1 MNLFAGDAAAG
12 ITGLQPVSG
21 ARVELIRID
30 NEGNQVG
37 DVLAETNTSINGNYT
52 LTLPTGVNLAGD
64 LVVRIT
70 GAGNSELRAQVVQ
83 QAVDISPVSEFI
95 LRKFIENDTD
105 LKVLDTSAVVKLSGH
120 VEKFDLTVGSD
131 LSALFEQLEAA
142 VGEFIEGQ
150 IDVIQLQP
158 NDATGLV
165 GDYRSASLQLAFH
178 DSNSQNS
185 GSFAVDMWRSTFTF
199 DGKADG
205 SVDVHHSGE
214 ETAWGIMSGNDA
226 GGTGLSFWVDIDEES
241 DTYAATYN
249 SSGVLLI
256 EGEFEEEIEDEF
268 AWRWPPVTYRLQKV
282 KDQNLFFQ
290 LNQEASVRYA
300 TIDTDDD
307 GIKDAL
313 NPAAPAGDE
322 INRGIEV
329 FYKTPTAMTTASV
342 NGAYGRVYLGVL
354 MYSSGHLE
362 LEVETNDLTFNNGTF
377 NYGAAE
383 RNRINR
389 NSVGENEAHVEPTE
403 EEVLSIEVAADGQI
417 SVDGELTDGYFND
430 TADFAVMAEASGG
443 DGEEANFSKTF
454 FVKLPNSAPAMATKR
469 YRLMFLD
476 AHFKSREFHLRNTR
490 FDSYVTFNSNTAAT
504 ALLGGA
510 TLAKGSLGGNIVSG
524 VIPVGERNVTAQI
537 ASNGATT
544 LQIADEG
551 GVLRLQGYWNT
562 TASYGLFTTGFVATG
577 ETVPK
582 SVGLAVLVE
591 VSDGQPE

>member
-1 MNLFAGDAAAG
+1 MKFFAGDAAAA
-12 ITGLQPVSG
+12 ITGLQPVTG
-21 ARVELIRID
+21 ATVELIRID
-30 NEGNQVG
+30 NDGNQVG
-37 DVLAETNTSINGNYT
+37 DVLAEAVTTIDGNYT
-52 LTLPTGVNLAGD
+52 LTLPAGVNLAGD

-70 GAGNSELRAQVVQ
+70 GASNSEMRAQVVQ
-83 QAVDISPVSEFI
+83 QAVNISPVSEFI

-120 VEKFDLTVGSD
+120 VQEFDLTVGSD
-131 LSALFEQLEAA
+131 LSAVFEQLEAA

-165 GDYRSASLQLAFH
+165 GDYRSASLQLALH
-178 DSNSQNS
+178 DSNAQNF

-214 ETAWGIMSGNDA
+214 ETAWGNMFGNDV
-226 GGTGLSFWVDIDEES
+226 GGTQLNYWADMDEES
-241 DTYAATYN
+241 DTYAANYR
-249 SSGVLLI
+249 SGVLFV
-256 EGEFEEEIEDEF
+256 EGEFDEEIEDDF

-300 TIDTDDD
+300 TLDTDDD

-313 NPAAPAGDE
+313 NPAAPEGDE

-362 LEVETNDLTFNNGTF
+362 LEVEANELTFDNGTL
-377 NYGAAE
+377 NYGAAQ
-383 RNRINR
+383 RNRISR

-403 EEVLSIEVAADGQI
+403 EEILSIEVAEDGQI
-417 SVDGELTDGYFND
+417 SVEGEHIDGYFNE
-430 TADFAVMAEASGG
+430 TADFAVMAEASGE

-454 FVKLPNSAPAMATKR
+454 FVKLPNSAPVMANKR
-469 YRLMFLD
+469 YRIMFLD
-476 AHFKSREFHLRNTR
+476 AHFKGREFHLRNTR
-490 FDSYVTFNSNTAAT
+490 FDSFVTFNSNTAGN
-504 ALLGGA
+504 ALLGGT
-510 TLAKGSLGGNIVSG
+510 TLEKGSLGGNVVSG
-524 VIPVGERNVTAQI
+524 IIPVGERNVTAQI
-537 ASNGATT
+537 GSNGATT
-544 LQIADEG
+544 LQITDDG
-551 GVLRLQGYWNT
+551 GVLHLQGYWNA
-562 TASYGLFTTGFVATG
+562 TASYGLFTTGFIATG

-582 SVGLAVLVE
+582 SAGLAVLVE